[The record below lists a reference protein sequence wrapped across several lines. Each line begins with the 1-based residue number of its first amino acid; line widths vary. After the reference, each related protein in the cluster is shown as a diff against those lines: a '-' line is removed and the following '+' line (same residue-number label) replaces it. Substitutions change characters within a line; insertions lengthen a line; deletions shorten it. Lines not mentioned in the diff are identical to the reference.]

1 MTPRFEREPINF
13 SSPSCYGNVSHQE
26 MQIGYVA
33 KVLKSSCFKQTRGVQ
48 YRGTP
53 LQNFKEYLAYWT
65 ATQRGGGGGHFYI
78 SDNTFENFPKP
89 FFGGAGGGGGGR
101 WGTAC
106 ILGDVQIANSNKSL
120 KHEVFL
126 NLVSDKMRVPCL
138 GPFTDQNGRF
148 LYVYFGLL

>member
-1 MTPRFEREPINF
+1 MLRKCQ
-13 SSPSCYGNVSHQE
+13 SSGNVDWLCGESVEEFLVFFFKYAVLNKLGEFSTGGPPCRTSKNIWH
-26 MQIGYVA
+26 IG
-33 KVLKSSCFKQTRGVQ
+33 
-48 YRGTP
+48 
-53 LQNFKEYLAYWT
+53 LQPSAG
-65 ATQRGGGGGHFYI
+65 AGGGDIFTSPI
-78 SDNTFENFPKP
+78 TRLKIFQNP
-89 FFGGAGGGGGGR
+89 FLGEPGGGGGGGGGGER

-148 LYVYFGLL
+148 LYVYFELL

>member
-1 MTPRFEREPINF
+1 MLRKCQSSENVDWLCGESVEEFLFFFFFKCAVLNKLGEF
-13 SSPSCYGNVSHQE
+13 STGGPPCRTSKNIWHIGLQPS
-26 MQIGYVA
+26 A
-33 KVLKSSCFKQTRGVQ
+33 
-48 YRGTP
+48 
-53 LQNFKEYLAYWT
+53 
-65 ATQRGGGGGHFYI
+65 GGGGHFYI
-78 SDNTFENFPKP
+78 SDNTFENFPKR

-148 LYVYFGLL
+148 LYVYFELL